1 MVHSAENLA
10 MSPKK
15 KVLLER
21 CIEDGLRSAS
31 LQIKDSKTDPLGQ
44 IADDLRFDAI
54 IGEVEETFSFD
65 NEMTISVQLGEKL

>member
-1 MVHSAENLA
+1 

-15 KVLLER
+15 KLLIER

-31 LQIKDSKTDPLGQ
+31 LQITDSKTDPNGQ
-44 IADDLRFDAI
+44 IADDLRFDAL